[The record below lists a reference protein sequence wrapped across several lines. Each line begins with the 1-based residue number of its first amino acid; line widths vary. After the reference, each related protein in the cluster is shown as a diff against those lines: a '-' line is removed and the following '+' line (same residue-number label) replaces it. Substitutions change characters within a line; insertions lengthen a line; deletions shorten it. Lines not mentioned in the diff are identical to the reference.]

1 MTVQE
6 VRNHP
11 EYAVCF
17 EKIKSYP
24 KGFEFTLYW
33 SQIPRAKANAL
44 KIVMSDAVKQG
55 YLEPI
60 EFGLALDGTE
70 TSATYKKL

>member
-6 VRNHP
+6 VRNHK

-24 KGFEFTLYW
+24 KGFTFTLEW
-33 SQIPRAKANAL
+33 ARIPKPQANAL
-44 KIVMSDAVKQG
+44 KIVLEDACKQG
-55 YLEPI
+55 LI
-60 EFGLALDGTE
+60 EVTSFDLSIDGIE
-70 TSATYKKL
+70 TGRTYKKI